1 MADQIY
7 IGDFAKGLKTNP
19 LPFNIDNDAFPYIFN
34 MYIWRR
40 RAKRKRGTLT
50 LARLQRFLPLLLSPN
65 AGRIAGLPAPNP
77 ASNTYSGNL
86 ITAYAAAGITYP
98 LSDEPGS
105 QIAPGTIKI
114 WFDKG
119 LGNETLYIDDGV
131 GGFIKD
137 HGPFGFVSGP
147 PNAVN
152 YITGAFTINFGPAGH
167 PGAAVPVSASMAYFP
182 GLPVLGLEDFVL
194 NTGNAKFPLLIAF
207 DNKYAYQLNQSGTPF
222 FYQVN
227 YYKGTNVEFVW
238 SADDSNQFWSTNYQ
252 SAFWVTN
259 KKPGLHLVNGAYV
272 SGASP
277 GTVFVFT
284 FVTPAYHTPPLTAF
298 DNLKVGDKLWFNE
311 WNTPGDTI
319 NGVVG
324 TVSLIV
330 NAALGQYQVTFD
342 TAQTVTGTGI
352 AELLTNSLKLTTNLT
367 TTQDGIRWYDGDPT
381 SGTGLPTGTGLGWVN
396 FSPPL
401 TATSVGI
408 NDQTP
413 AKYYLVG
420 ALAIL
425 PFKDRLLFFGPQIQT
440 SSGPVIQR
448 PLQDTVLWSWNGTPY
463 YNTLVPT
470 NESGTETFDPTAYY
484 VDQTGKGGYQP
495 AGIAQPIVT
504 VMTNEDVLL
513 IGFGGA
519 GKKTRF
525 VYTGNDLQPFLFYL
539 INSEMPSC
547 STFSAVTLDKGGI
560 DIGQYG
566 ITITTQQEVSRIDMD
581 IPDAVFT
588 IQANNNG
595 QNRVNAIR
603 DFQREWIYFSYPTG
617 NGVASGGSWK
627 YPSQT
632 FLYNYRD
639 DTWSVLR
646 ENYTH
651 HGTFRAATGKTWQ
664 TLPFKTWN
672 TWREPW
678 NAGSQQS
685 FFPSIIAGTPQGY
698 VVVKSEGT
706 GEAPTGAIFNILND
720 GLGNTQITSI
730 NHCVNTGDTGP
741 GGLGDYLSFGG
752 TSIGVVIRTIDA
764 DNFVIDI
771 PFPSTASITGVTQA
785 IRAVVTLNWTP
796 SAVPPTINSYFPGQ
810 RVSISGVVGMTQI
823 NGNTYTI
830 ISVTPNSVT
839 LNVDSTLFT
848 PYVSGGTTTLVDFVG
863 SSIFSKLS
871 QPLIQTKQFPFYW
884 QQGRQVRLGSQKYLM
899 DTTANGQVTVDISL
913 SQDPENDWNDGPIVP
928 ANDVIND
935 ALVYSQ
941 VLYTCP
947 ESTNLGLTPANTN
960 LQMLVGAPQQQIWHR
975 MNTSLQGDTF
985 QVGVT
990 LSNTQMHNLEYATSE
1005 IVMHGM
1011 QFTVYPGAMVS

>member
-19 LPFNIDNDAFPYIFN
+19 QPFNIDNDAFPYIFN

-40 RAKRKRGTLT
+40 RAKRKRGTKT
-50 LARLQRFLPLLLSPN
+50 LARLQRFLPLLTSPL
-65 AGRIAGLPAPNP
+65 AGLPAPSP
-77 ASNTYSGNL
+77 VPFDASYTGNL

-105 QIAPGTIKI
+105 QIAPETFEV

-119 LGNETLYIDDGV
+119 LANETLYIDDGN

-137 HGPFGFVSGP
+137 HGPFGFLSGT
-147 PNAVN
+147 VN
-152 YITGAFTINFGPAGH
+152 YITGAFTINFGAVGH
-167 PGAAVPVSASMAYFP
+167 PGVGVPVSASFAYFP
-182 GLPVLGLEDFVL
+182 GLPVLGLEDFVS
-194 NTGNAKFPLLIAF
+194 NTGNSKFPLLIAF
-207 DNKYAYQLNQSGTPF
+207 DNKYAYQINQLTGTPF

-252 SAFWVTN
+252 SAFWATN
-259 KKPGLHLVNGAYV
+259 NKPGLHLVNGTYIAG
-272 SGASP
+272 SGTA
-277 GTVFVFT
+277 TITFT

-298 DNLKVGDKLWFNE
+298 DNLKIGDKLWFNE
-311 WNTPGDTI
+311 WGDPGVTI
-319 NGVVG
+319 NGLVG

-330 NAALGQYQVTFD
+330 NVALGQYQVTFD
-342 TAQTVTGTGI
+342 TVQTVSGTGI
-352 AELLTNSLKLTTNLT
+352 AQLLTNSLKLTTNLT

-396 FSPPL
+396 FAPPL
-401 TATSVGI
+401 TATVVSI
-408 NDQTP
+408 NDQT
-413 AKYYLVG
+413 ADLYYLVG

-425 PFKDRLLFFGPQIQT
+425 PFKDRLLFFAPQIQS
-440 SSGPVIQR
+440 SSGPVIQKSI
-448 PLQDTVLWSWNGTPY
+448 QDTVLWSWNGTPY
-463 YNTLVPT
+463 YNSLVPT
-470 NESGTETFDPTAYY
+470 NETGTETFDPTAYY
-484 VDQTGKGGYQP
+484 VDQTGKGGYLP

-566 ITITTQQEVSRIDMD
+566 ITITTQQSTSRIDMD

-617 NGVASGGSWK
+617 NGAASEGSWK

-639 DTWSVLR
+639 DTWSVFR

-651 HGTFRAATGKTWQ
+651 HGTFRPATGKTWQ
-664 TLPFKTWN
+664 TLPFTSWD

-678 NAGSQQS
+678 NAGSQQAL
-685 FFPSIIAGTPQGY
+685 FPSIIAGTPQGY
-698 VVVKSEGT
+698 VIVKSEGT
-706 GEAPTGAIFNILND
+706 GEAPTGAIFNILDD
-720 GLGNTQITSI
+720 GLGNTQIQSI
-730 NHCVNTGDTGP
+730 NHCVNTSDVGP

-752 TSIGVVIRTIDA
+752 TSIGLVKRTIDA

-771 PFPSTASITGVTQA
+771 PFPSTANITNATQA
-785 IRAVVTLNWTP
+785 THAVLTLSWP
-796 SAVPPTINSYFPGQ
+796 IPVDPPTINSYFPGQ
-810 RVSISGVVGMTQI
+810 RVSIAGVVGMI
-823 NGNTYTI
+823 ELNGNTYQI
-830 ISVTPNSVT
+830 ISVTPTSIT
-839 LNVDSTLFT
+839 LDVDSTLFT
-848 PYVSGGTTTLVDFVG
+848 PYISGGTTTLVDFVG
-863 SSIFSKLS
+863 PSVFTKLS
-871 QPLIQTKQFPFYW
+871 QPLLQSKQFPFYW
-884 QQGRQVRLGSQKYLM
+884 QQGRQVRLGSQKYLL
-899 DTTANGQVTVDISL
+899 DTTQNSQVTVDISL
-913 SQDPENDWNDGPIVP
+913 SQDPENDWNDSPIIP
-928 ANDVIND
+928 ANDVTNES
-935 ALVYSQ
+935 LVYSQ

-947 ESTNLGLTPANTN
+947 ESTNIGLTPSNTN
-960 LQMLVGAPQQQIWHR
+960 LQTLVGAPQQQIWHR

-985 QVGVT
+985 QVGIT
-990 LSNTQMHNLEYATSE
+990 LSDVQMRNLQYATDE
-1005 IVMHGM
+1005 IALHGI
-1011 QFTVYPGAMVS
+1011 QFTVYPGAQLS